1 MIGHLPLC
9 RCPACAQIRETAA
22 RKEIEGLVALL
33 AEVEWVGH
41 TLPGGP
47 VEVWHEC
54 PVCESVKTDGHA
66 EGCRLAAALRGT
78 PEPAPSVMTPGVVVT
93 TTLSGESD
101 VEVRRGA
108 SPRRHSRWAK

>member
-22 RKEIEGLVALL
+22 RKQIEGLVALL

-54 PVCESVKTDGHA
+54 PVCESTRGDGHT
-66 EGCRLAAALRGT
+66 EGCRLALAL
-78 PEPAPSVMTPGVVVT
+78 AQV
-93 TTLSGESD
+93 
-101 VEVRRGA
+101 
-108 SPRRHSRWAK
+108 SR